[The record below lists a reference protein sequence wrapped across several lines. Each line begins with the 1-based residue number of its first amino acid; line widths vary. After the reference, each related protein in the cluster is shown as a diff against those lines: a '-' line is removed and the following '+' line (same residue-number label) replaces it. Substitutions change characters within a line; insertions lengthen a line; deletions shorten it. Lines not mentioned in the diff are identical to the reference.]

1 MSMKVLKTQMHG
13 RKSKITYDLL
23 IFMTCLSKIL
33 ENDLPFGMIRFRKF
47 FEMIFRFGNAQL
59 SKIQADDFAF
69 SYAPYFMPEI
79 HPIFMINKMK
89 FFTDM
94 IRGKSPRFRNEGA
107 GSHRKERS
115 SRREAPNHSEKKIP
129 PNHIEKM
136 LPCHSEKIS
145 HKSKRKSKI
154 NLNAIPK

>member
-1 MSMKVLKTQMHG
+1 MGMKVLKTQMHG

-94 IRGKSPRFRNEGA
+94 IRGKSPPASEMR
-107 GSHRKERS
+107 ERAVIGKRGHPGEKPLIIPK
-115 SRREAPNHSEKKIP
+115 RRSP
-129 PNHIEKM
+129 PI
-136 LPCHSEKIS
+136 I
-145 HKSKRKSKI
+145 SKRCCPV
-154 NLNAIPK
+154 IPKR